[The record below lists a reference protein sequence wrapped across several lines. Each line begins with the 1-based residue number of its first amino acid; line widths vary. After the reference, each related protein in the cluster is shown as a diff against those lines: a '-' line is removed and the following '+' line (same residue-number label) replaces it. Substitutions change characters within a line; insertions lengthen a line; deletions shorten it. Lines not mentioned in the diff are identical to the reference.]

1 MAVISEKTIRKIISS
16 KIEKLDKIDEIG
28 FKKRLLFN
36 PGSSELINCDLS
48 NLKNTE
54 FAVKFAKHFIFNPE
68 ITTTTRSDDG
78 EVDTNVLTKRNLIS
92 FITGLGISDE
102 LDKKY
107 EDQVRQLIKQN
118 PQLIEK
124 WVSALET
131 SIRFVF
137 GPVASL
143 YCNALNKQMGYAI
156 GASQLESQTS
166 GVDNSQVASQFA
178 QVFKTSSDKF
188 FDKENMRTRRT
199 SPFTSTEIGLL
210 YPQTT
215 IDYMSGTSSS
225 GGLAGISG
233 IFDAE
238 DQRLVR
244 IIETANQRPRR
255 IYEAL
260 KDHLGRTPTRGA
272 TDTLRPIKNFVNQST
287 EFSTNYEVGDEIR
300 KYLKS
305 LRESV
310 YEELRNELSSLAR
323 P

>member
-1 MAVISEKTIRKIISS
+1 MSVVSEKAIRKIISS
-16 KIEKLDKIDEIG
+16 KIKKLDKIDEIG
-28 FKKRLLFN
+28 FKKRLRFD

-68 ITTTTRSDDG
+68 ITTTTRSADG
-78 EVDTNVLTKRNLIS
+78 EIDTNVLTKRNLIS
-92 FITGLGISDE
+92 FITGLGVSDE

-124 WVSALET
+124 WVSGLET
-131 SIRFVF
+131 SIRFIF

-156 GASQLESQTS
+156 GADQLESQTS
-166 GVDNSQVASQFA
+166 GPDNSQVASQFG
-178 QVFKTSSDKF
+178 QVFKASSDKF
-188 FDKENMRTRRT
+188 FDKERMRTRST
-199 SPFTSTEIGLL
+199 GPFALTEIGLL

-215 IDYMSGTSSS
+215 INYMSGTSAS
-225 GGLAGISG
+225 GGLAGINDV
-233 IFDAE
+233 FNEE
-238 DQRLVR
+238 DEAIKR

-260 KDHLGRTPTRGA
+260 KDHLGRTSTRGV
-272 TDTLRPIKNFVNQST
+272 TDTLRSIKNFVNQSS
-287 EFSTNYEVGDEIR
+287 EFSTDYAAGDEMR

-305 LRESV
+305 LRESI
-310 YEELRNELSSLAR
+310 YEKLRDELSSLGR